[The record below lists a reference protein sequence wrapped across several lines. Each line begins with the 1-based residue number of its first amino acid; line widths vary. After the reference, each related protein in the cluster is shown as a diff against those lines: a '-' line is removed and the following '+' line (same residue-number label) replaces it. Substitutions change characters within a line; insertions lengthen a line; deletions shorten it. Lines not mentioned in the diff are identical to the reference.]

1 MTDLQSVALPL
12 GYAASVARLGAR
24 PRERSEGGARVP
36 DDFHFRWGGSR
47 GNGAVSTCVHGG
59 QGSPGGDGTAGAGG
73 CGAAGTP
80 QGRNRTETA
89 GRDGAGR
96 TGARSG
102 RALRFLAWV
111 AATRSLLPLRERGDE
126 CHGQATPDRKDG
138 LAQQEGEPRP
148 QAGAGQGQEAPV
160 AAPHPFTVPAARP
173 APPTPRRPVPFPPP
187 TPRGTRRAAAVPTPT
202 DETSLSLTRPAR
214 SRARHA
220 PPPAEPAE
228 PAEPAAPAR
237 GAQNVRDRRTRRP
250 TSPPSRRPAVGGG
263 YLRWRPAKL
272 VVPTKRSLPIRRP
285 RSTSITRAT

>member
-1 MTDLQSVALPL
+1 
-12 GYAASVARLGAR
+12 VARLGAR

-59 QGSPGGDGTAGAGG
+59 QGSPGGGGTRW
-73 CGAAGTP
+73 CGP
-80 QGRNRTETA
+80 PW
-89 GRDGAGR
+89 
-96 TGARSG
+96 GARSG